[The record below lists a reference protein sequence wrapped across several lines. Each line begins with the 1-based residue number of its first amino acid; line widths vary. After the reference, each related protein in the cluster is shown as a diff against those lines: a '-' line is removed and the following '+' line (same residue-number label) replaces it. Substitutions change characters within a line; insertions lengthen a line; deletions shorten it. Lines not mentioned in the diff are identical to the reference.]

1 MDSPFL
7 LHKNNFAPMRKIGEG
22 VIMTTLS
29 INFYSATIN
38 EALKNEFMQAINHE
52 LAGMNI
58 ESLNDSISRLEK
70 QASSIQKD
78 IDDNGDD
85 EAGTKQKKLDG
96 INATIA
102 DNKDARTKCEK
113 SQAQTLDIYNK
124 VVSAMSE
131 KNKDHFGNNKDVVR
145 TVLRVLAT
153 WDNSKLVKYAI
164 IPAFQSP
171 ALYEALEAIHI
182 NSKAGEDGNITMSK
196 EVKDAYKKASQELE
210 TIIKTTFS
218 LPFETPYTD
227 KTRVKLTAEDKKLLN
242 DCYVRGFS
250 NKFDVDDKKGTV
262 TFKDRQINTLVKAKK
277 NRKTGDITYD
287 YSGLASTIAN
297 IVIKHY
303 FA

>member
-1 MDSPFL
+1 MA
-7 LHKNNFAPMRKIGEG
+7 NI
-22 VIMTTLS
+22 LS
-29 INFYSATIN
+29 INFFNSAITD
-38 EALKNEFMQAINHE
+38 ELKKEFMEAISYE
-52 LAGMNI
+52 LNGMNI
-58 ESLNDSISRLEK
+58 EALNDSISRLEK
-70 QASSIQKD
+70 QATSVQKD
-78 IDDNGDD
+78 ITENGDD
-85 EAGTKQKKLDG
+85 DAGNKQKKLNG
-96 INATIA
+96 INATINE
-102 DNKDARTKCEK
+102 NKNSRIKCEET
-113 SQAQTLDIYNK
+113 QGQTIEIYNK
-124 VVSAMSE
+124 VISIMTE

-171 ALYEALEAIHI
+171 ALYEALETIHI
-182 NSKAGEDGNITMSK
+182 TSVANENGELSMTK

-250 NKFDVDDKKGTV
+250 NKFNTDDNGKV
-262 TFKDRQINTLVKAKK
+262 TFQKRQINTLVKAKK
-277 NRKTGDITYD
+277 NKKTQETTYD
-287 YSGLASTIAN
+287 YSGLATTIAN

>member
-1 MDSPFL
+1 
-7 LHKNNFAPMRKIGEG
+7 
-22 VIMTTLS
+22 MTTLS
-29 INFYSATIN
+29 INFYAGNIN
-38 EALKNEFMQAINHE
+38 DTLKAEFMQAVNHE

-58 ESLNDSISRLEK
+58 ESLNDSIDRLDK
-70 QASSIQKD
+70 QATSLRKD
-78 IDDNGDD
+78 ITDNGDD

-96 INATIA
+96 ILATIN
-102 DNKDARTKCEK
+102 DNKDLRTKCEE

-153 WDNSKLVKYAI
+153 WNNSKLVKYAI

-227 KTRVKLTAEDKKLLN
+227 KTRVKLTADDKKLLN
-242 DCYVRGFS
+242 DCYVKGFS
-250 NKFDVDDKKGTV
+250 NKFDTDDDGNVSFKK
-262 TFKDRQINTLVKAKK
+262 RQINTLVKAKK
-277 NRKTGDITYD
+277 NKKTQEVTYD
-287 YSGLASTIAN
+287 YSGLATVISN

>member
-1 MDSPFL
+1 MHRL
-7 LHKNNFAPMRKIGEG
+7 RQVGEG

-29 INFYSATIN
+29 INFYAGNIN
-38 EALKNEFMQAINHE
+38 DTLKAEFMQAVSHE

-58 ESLNDSISRLEK
+58 EALNESISRLEK
-70 QASSIQKD
+70 QALSIQKD

-85 EAGTKQKKLDG
+85 EADTKQKKLDG
-96 INATIA
+96 ILATIN
-102 DNKDARTKCEK
+102 DNKDLRTKCEE

-131 KNKDHFGNNKDVVR
+131 KNKDHFGNSKDVVR

-153 WDNSKLVKYAI
+153 WNDSKLVKYAI

-171 ALYEALEAIHI
+171 ALYEALETIHI
-182 NSKAGEDGNITMSK
+182 SSTASINGELSMTK
-196 EVKDAYKKASQELE
+196 EVKEAYKKASAELE

-218 LPFETPYTD
+218 LPFDTPYTD
-227 KTRVKLTAEDKKLLN
+227 KTRVKLTADDKKLLN
-242 DCYVRGFS
+242 DCYIRGFS
-250 NKFDVDDKKGTV
+250 NKFDTDDNGKVSFKK
-262 TFKDRQINTLVKAKK
+262 RQINTLVKAKK
-277 NRKTGDITYD
+277 NKKTQEVTYD
-287 YSGLASTIAN
+287 YSGLASTISN

>member
-1 MDSPFL
+1 MHRL
-7 LHKNNFAPMRKIGEG
+7 RQVGEG

-29 INFYSATIN
+29 INFYNATITD
-38 EALKNEFMQAINHE
+38 ELKNEFMQAINHE

-58 ESLNDSISRLEK
+58 EALNDSISRLEK

-85 EAGTKQKKLDG
+85 ETGTKQKKLDG

-102 DNKDARTKCEK
+102 DNTDARVKCEE

-145 TVLRVLAT
+145 TVLRVLAS

-164 IPAFQSP
+164 IPAFESP
-171 ALYEALEAIHI
+171 ELYEALQTIHI
-182 NSKAGEDGNITMSK
+182 NSKAGDDGNLVMSK
-196 EVKDAYKKASQELE
+196 EVKEAYKKASAELE
-210 TIIKTTFS
+210 TIIKKTFS
-218 LPFETPYTD
+218 LPFETPYTA

-242 DCYVRGFS
+242 DCYVKGFS
-250 NKFDVDDKKGTV
+250 NKFDVDDKKDTIS
-262 TFKDRQINTLVKAKK
+262 FKERQINTLVKAKK
-277 NRKTGDITYD
+277 NRKTGKMEYD
-287 YSGLASTIAN
+287 YSGLASTISN

-303 FA
+303 FAEK

>member
-1 MDSPFL
+1 M
-7 LHKNNFAPMRKIGEG
+7 N
-22 VIMTTLS
+22 TLS
-29 INFYSATIN
+29 INFYAKNIKKDALAEFHSAIDYEN
-38 EALKNEFMQAINHE
+38 AD
-52 LAGMNI
+52 MNI
-58 ESLNDSISRLEK
+58 QLLDTDISRLETRITNIKNNEDKIKEEKAIELADLTAKLDEK
-70 QASSIQKD
+70 QALRSEFEQDK
-78 IDDNGDD
+78 NNLA
-85 EAGTKQKKLDG
+85 EV
-96 INATIA
+96 
-102 DNKDARTKCEK
+102 
-113 SQAQTLDIYNK
+113 YNK

-131 KNKDHFGNNKDVVR
+131 KNANNFGNSKDVVH

-171 ALYEALEAIHI
+171 VLYEALEAIHI
-182 NSKAGEDGNITMSK
+182 NSKAGDDGNLVMSK

-218 LPFETPYTD
+218 LPFETPYTN

-242 DCYVRGFS
+242 DCYIKGFS
-250 NKFDVDDKKGTV
+250 NKFDTDEDTGKV
-262 TFKDRQINTLVKAKK
+262 TFKKRQINTLVKAKK
-277 NRKTGDITYD
+277 NRKNGKMEYD